1 MRFRLLRRRL
11 TVSAPSMAVRSALPW
26 PFRWVMLAAVF
37 GFCAAIALWAFEFG
51 KMIAGLDGPSSEQ
64 TIRLSLALEK
74 TQKERDQAQSIAN
87 TSQTLL
93 TASGAAQEQL
103 VARNKQLEQDILNL
117 RDDLGFFE
125 KLIPMSGVESIA
137 VRGLQAEIGDDRRV
151 KWRVL
156 LIQPQKSQAEFKG
169 SLEFRLT
176 GLLGGK
182 PWQMADPER
191 EVDIRFTQFGRFQ
204 GYLDLP
210 AQVVIKTVSVRVME
224 GTKLKATESVKL

>member
-26 PFRWVMLAAVF
+26 PFRWVMLAVVF

-51 KMIAGLDGPSSEQ
+51 KMIAGLDGSSNEQ

-137 VRGLQAEIGDDRRV
+137 IRGLQAEIGDDRRV